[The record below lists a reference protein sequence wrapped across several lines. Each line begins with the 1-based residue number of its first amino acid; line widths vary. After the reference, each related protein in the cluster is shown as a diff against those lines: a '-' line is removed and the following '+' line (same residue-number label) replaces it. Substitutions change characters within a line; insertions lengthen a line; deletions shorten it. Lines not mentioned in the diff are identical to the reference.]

1 MTSRG
6 KLEER
11 PILIPERYS
20 YKGNFGSILEA
31 VFPGTCNTHNFGYR
45 AMLCKKKSHTGKL

>member
-20 YKGNFGSILEA
+20 YKGNLIWFYFGGSFSWNVQHAQFRIQ
-31 VFPGTCNTHNFGYR
+31 
-45 AMLCKKKSHTGKL
+45 SHVM